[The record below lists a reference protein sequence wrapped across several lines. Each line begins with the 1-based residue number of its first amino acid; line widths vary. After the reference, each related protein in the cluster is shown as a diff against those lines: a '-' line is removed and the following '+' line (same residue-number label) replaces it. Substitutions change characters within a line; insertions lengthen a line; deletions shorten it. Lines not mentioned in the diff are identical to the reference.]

1 MVKKTIKIGLLGLGT
16 VGGGVYRLLQ
26 MNSEQVN
33 RRAGARIEI
42 RKILVRDKQRKREAG
57 VDPLLLT
64 TDPREILHDP
74 AIDVVIEV
82 MGGVQE
88 ARTYIEE
95 ALRHKKFVIT
105 ANKDLMATAG
115 AELLSLAQ
123 EQGLNIYY
131 EASVGG
137 GIPLIRP
144 LKFSLGANKIE
155 RIMGIINGTTNYI
168 LTKMSLEGMDFETAL
183 AEAQAKGFAEQDPG
197 NDLEGTDAAYKLCIL
212 AGLAFNS
219 RVHFEDIYIQ
229 GIGGINQRDVF
240 YARELGFSIKL
251 LAIGEEIAAPEIRAV
266 DPAAGADGIPT
277 VAAGSGGASASAA
290 DVGAAATSSP
300 GVPIDSVPGA
310 AGAGGLALRVHP
322 VLLPLKHPLASV
334 LYENNALFVVGNAV
348 GEVMF
353 YGAGAGALPTASAVA
368 ADLIEAARNINHQ
381 VENGI
386 MEADFQ
392 RKKVISMETLSSA
405 FYLRLQAV
413 DEPGVFASLATAF
426 GRENVSLD
434 MILQKR
440 SIAGKAEIVLV
451 THVVGEKVFNRALE
465 QIRRT
470 PAIRKIKSVLRVIDW
485 K

>member
-1 MVKKTIKIGLLGLGT
+1 MAKKTVQVGLLGLGT
-16 VGGGVYRLLQ
+16 VGAGVCRLLQ
-26 MNSEQVN
+26 MNSEQIN

-42 RKILVRDKQRKREAG
+42 KKILVRDKKRKREAA
-57 VDPLLLT
+57 VAPQLLT
-64 TDPREILHDP
+64 TDPQEILRDP
-74 AIDVVIEV
+74 AIDVIIELI
-82 MGGVQE
+82 GGVQE
-88 ARTYIEE
+88 AHTHITE

-115 AELLSLAQ
+115 ADLLALAR
-123 EQGLNIYY
+123 EKGLNIYY

-144 LKFSLGANKIE
+144 LKYSLGANKIE

-168 LTKMSLEGMDFETAL
+168 LTKMSLEGMDFDTAL
-183 AEAQAKGFAEQDPG
+183 AEAQAKGFAEQDPA

-219 RVHFEDIYIQ
+219 RVRFEDIHVQ

-240 YARELGFSIKL
+240 YARELGFGIKL
-251 LAIGEEIAAPEIRAV
+251 LAIGEEIAAPAAAAF
-266 DPAAGADGIPT
+266 DPATGA
-277 VAAGSGGASASAA
+277 ASASEAESDSRSGSAA
-290 DVGAAATSSP
+290 SSGPSTLP
-300 GVPIDSVPGA
+300 GR
-310 AGAGGLALRVHP
+310 LALRVHP
-322 VLLPLKHPLASV
+322 ALLPLTHPLASV

-353 YGAGAGALPTASAVA
+353 YGAGAGALPTASSVV
-368 ADLIEAARNINHQ
+368 ADLIDAVRNINHE

-392 RKKVISMETLSSA
+392 PKKFVPKEALFSA
-405 FYLRLQAV
+405 FYLRLQAK

-426 GRENVSLD
+426 GQEGVSLD

-440 SIAGKAEIVLV
+440 SIAGIAEIVLV
-451 THVVGEKVFNRALE
+451 THEVEEKNFNRALGRI
-465 QIRRT
+465 QKT
-470 PAIRKIKSVLRVIDW
+470 PAIKELNSVLRVIG